1 MEEFIDPVEDNVYA
15 LNGGEKYSIYVL
27 SDKHSDEE
35 YELTIMQDNWAY
47 TPYGAEAQFGNITI
61 KSLKGN
67 VVNGIVTNYVNYK
80 EGSIYI
86 AKDYNDITE
95 EQFKEACGTHA
106 DKLLQCLETSSNNFA
121 LAGDI
126 ATLTGLVL
134 LDDNAVALLNLLPV
148 NDAPGKIGIV
158 ATLVSGFVLFNS
170 KINEFKKYELK
181 NALINGKYN
190 IKMYIEHTKY
200 VDSVTHKECE
210 GYNVHWYPWFEGEYG
225 YSNKYFY
232 LAPGNNIVN
241 IKIDEMKTYYRYE
254 SVKPVDYYKPVKKD
268 GEWKL
273 EKITDYTE
281 INSISCDYNTCYDF
295 CEPAV
300 S

>member
-1 MEEFIDPVEDNVYA
+1 MR
-15 LNGGEKYSIYVL
+15 
-27 SDKHSDEE
+27 
-35 YELTIMQDNWAY
+35 
-47 TPYGAEAQFGNITI
+47 
-61 KSLKGN
+61 
-67 VVNGIVTNYVNYK
+67 
-80 EGSIYI
+80 
-86 AKDYNDITE
+86 
-95 EQFKEACGTHA
+95 
-106 DKLLQCLETSSNNFA
+106 
-121 LAGDI
+121 
-126 ATLTGLVL
+126 
-134 LDDNAVALLNLLPV
+134 
-148 NDAPGKIGIV
+148 
-158 ATLVSGFVLFNS
+158 LFNS

-241 IKIDEMKTYYRYE
+241 IKIDEMKTYYSYE